1 MCLHCARTGKPE
13 MVYPAVFV
21 LFIGTHFFYIRK
33 SDSFTICGTPFM
45 LREMPTMQA
54 RTEYLHVSFFANEIL
69 GAHGAKG
76 RSSGSKRRT
85 VILMMCKNKNDVCW
99 LVKG

>member
-1 MCLHCARTGKPE
+1 MCLPDARTGKPE

-21 LFIGTHFFYIRK
+21 LIIGTHFFYIRK

-69 GAHGAKG
+69 GAH
-76 RSSGSKRRT
+76 RSTKRSLGSKRRT
-85 VILMMCKNKNDVCW
+85 AILMMCKNKNDVCL